1 MLGRRQGPKA
11 LFRYVPSR
19 NVPRVSRPPPRS
31 SAPNAG
37 RPRSAEAQ
45 RAVLDAAREL
55 FEAGGYAAATIE
67 AVSARSGVA
76 KTTIYR
82 WWPNRASLLVEVLA
96 EVHTAAVPLPAGGE
110 PVRAI
115 VGELRDAAGALNGLT
130 GKLLTALLGEA
141 QHDPEVSA
149 ELLEGLFRPRRAAT
163 ARVIRRAQ
171 EKGAIRSDVQP
182 DIAADLLFGPL
193 FYRMLVRHDP
203 VTRAFMMQVFRYAMD
218 GLRANPASR
227 RTRRRS

>member
-1 MLGRRQGPKA
+1 
-11 LFRYVPSR
+11 
-19 NVPRVSRPPPRS
+19 VPRPSSRS
-31 SAPNAG
+31 SSPTAG

-45 RAVLDAAREL
+45 RAVLAAAREL
-55 FEAGGYAAATIE
+55 FEAQGYAGATIE

-115 VGELRDAAGALNGLT
+115 VGELRDAADAMNGLT

-141 QHDPEVSA
+141 QHDPEVRA
-149 ELLEGLFRPRRAAT
+149 ELLDGLFYPRRAAT

-171 EKGAIRSDVQP
+171 ETGAIRPDVP
-182 DIAADLLFGPL
+182 LDIAADMLFGPL
-193 FYRMLVRHDP
+193 FYRMLVRHGP
-203 VTRAFMMQVFRYAMD
+203 VTKTFMMQVFRYAVD
-218 GLRANPASR
+218 GLGRKARRAR
-227 RTRRRS
+227 

>member
-1 MLGRRQGPKA
+1 M
-11 LFRYVPSR
+11 SR
-19 NVPRVSRPPPRS
+19 GSSRSVSP
-31 SAPNAG
+31 AAG

-55 FEAGGYAAATIE
+55 FEAGGYAAATID

-110 PVRAI
+110 PGRAI

-130 GKLLTALLGEA
+130 GKLLTALIGEA
-141 QHDPEVSA
+141 QHDA
-149 ELLEGLFRPRRAAT
+149 DLRAKLLEGLFYPRRFGT

-171 EKGAIRSDVQP
+171 EKGGIRADVPP

-193 FYRMLVRHDP
+193 FYRLLVRHGP
-203 VTRAFMMQVFRYAMD
+203 VTKEFMMQVFRYAME
-218 GLRANPASR
+218 GLGRKPPSR
-227 RTRRRS
+227 TARRRA

>member
-1 MLGRRQGPKA
+1 
-11 LFRYVPSR
+11 
-19 NVPRVSRPPPRS
+19 VPRHAPRS
-31 SAPNAG
+31 SAPAPG

-55 FEAGGYAAATIE
+55 FAAGGYTAATVD
-67 AVSARSGVA
+67 AVAARSGVA

-82 WWPNRASLLVEVLA
+82 WWPNRASLLVELLA
-96 EVHTAAVPLPAGGE
+96 EVHTAAVPLPASGE

-115 VGELRDAAGALNGLT
+115 LGELRDAATAANGLT
-130 GKLLTALLGEA
+130 GKLLTALIGEA
-141 QHDPEVSA
+141 QHDPEVRA
-149 ELLEGLFRPRRAAT
+149 ELLEGLFYPRRATT

-171 EKGAIRSDVQP
+171 DKGELRPDVPP

-203 VTRAFMMQVFRYAMD
+203 VTTTFMMQVFRYAMD
-218 GLRANPASR
+218 GLGTKRAGR
-227 RTRRRS
+227 RPRRRS

>member
-1 MLGRRQGPKA
+1 MLA
-11 LFRYVPSR
+11 
-19 NVPRVSRPPPRS
+19 
-31 SAPNAG
+31 
-37 RPRSAEAQ
+37 
-45 RAVLDAAREL
+45 AAREL
-55 FEAGGYAAATIE
+55 FEEGGYTAATIE
-67 AVSARSGVA
+67 AVAARSGVA

-110 PVRAI
+110 PLRAI
-115 VGELRDAAGALNGLT
+115 VGELRDAAEALNGLT
-130 GKLLTALLGEA
+130 GKLLTALIGEA
-141 QHDPEVSA
+141 QHDPEVRG

-171 EKGAIRSDVQP
+171 ETGAIRPDVPP

-203 VTRAFMMQVFRYAMD
+203 VTKAFMMQVFRYVVD
-218 GLRANPASR
+218 GLQVPSASR
-227 RTRRRS
+227 TARRRRS

>member
-1 MLGRRQGPKA
+1 M
-11 LFRYVPSR
+11 
-19 NVPRVSRPPPRS
+19 
-31 SAPNAG
+31 
-37 RPRSAEAQ
+37 
-45 RAVLDAAREL
+45 LDAAREL
-55 FEAGGYAAATIE
+55 FEAGGYGAATIE
-67 AVSARSGVA
+67 AVAARSGVA

-96 EVHTAAVPLPAGGE
+96 EVHTAAVPHPAAGE

-115 VGELRDAAGALNGLT
+115 IGELRDAAGAANGLT
-130 GKLLTALLGEA
+130 GKLLMALIGEA

-149 ELLEGLFRPRRAAT
+149 ELLEGLFHPRRATT

-171 EKGAIRSDVQP
+171 AEGAIRPDVPP

-203 VTRAFMMQVFRYAMD
+203 VNRAFMMQVFRFAMD
-218 GLRANPASR
+218 GLRANPASQGA
-227 RTRRRS
+227 RRRS

>member
-1 MLGRRQGPKA
+1 
-11 LFRYVPSR
+11 LFRYAAKR
-19 NVPRVSRPPPRS
+19 NVPGVSRVASRS
-31 SAPNAG
+31 SSPSAG

-45 RAVLDAAREL
+45 RAVLASAREL
-55 FEAGGYAAATIE
+55 FEERGYDAATIE
-67 AVSARSGVA
+67 AVAARSGVA

-82 WWPNRASLLVEVLA
+82 WWPSRASLLVEVLA

-115 VGELRDAAGALNGLT
+115 VGELRDAAEALNGLT
-130 GKLLTALLGEA
+130 GKLLSALLGEA
-141 QHDPEVSA
+141 QHDPEVRE
-149 ELLEGLFRPRRAAT
+149 ELLDGLFRPRRAST

-171 EKGAIRSDVQP
+171 ETGAIRPDVPP

-203 VTRAFMMQVFRYAMD
+203 VTKAFMMQVFRFVMD
-218 GLRANPASR
+218 GLQPPSASR
-227 RTRRRS
+227 RAKRRS

>member
-1 MLGRRQGPKA
+1 
-11 LFRYVPSR
+11 LFRYVASR
-19 NVPRVSRPPPRS
+19 NVPGVSRYPSRPSTP
-31 SAPNAG
+31 AAG

-141 QHDPEVSA
+141 QHDPEVRA
-149 ELLEGLFRPRRAAT
+149 ELLDGLFHPRRAAT

-171 EKGAIRSDVQP
+171 ETGAIRSDVPP

-203 VTRAFMMQVFRYAMD
+203 VSKAFMMQVFRYVMD
-218 GLRANPASR
+218 GLGANPAARSAR
-227 RTRRRS
+227 RKS

>member
-1 MLGRRQGPKA
+1 M
-11 LFRYVPSR
+11 FRYAAKR
-19 NVPRVSRPPPRS
+19 NVTGVARRS
-31 SAPNAG
+31 SRSSGPTAG

-55 FEAGGYAAATIE
+55 FEAHGYTGATIE
-67 AVSARSGVA
+67 AVAARSGVA

-82 WWPNRASLLVEVLA
+82 WWPNRAALLVEVLS

-115 VGELRDAAGALNGLT
+115 VGELRDAAEALNGLT
-130 GKLLTALLGEA
+130 GRLLTALIGEA
-141 QHDPEVSA
+141 QHDPEVSV
-149 ELLEGLFRPRRAAT
+149 ELLEGLFYPRRLGT

-171 EKGAIRSDVQP
+171 EKGAIRPDVPP

-193 FYRMLVRHDP
+193 FYRLLVRHGP
-203 VTRAFMMQVFRYAMD
+203 VTGTFMVQVFRYAME
-218 GLRANPASR
+218 GLGTRPASR
-227 RTRRRS
+227 RARRPS

>member
-1 MLGRRQGPKA
+1 MILVRRQAPQP
-11 LFRYVPSR
+11 LFRYVTKR
-19 NVPRVSRPPPRS
+19 NVPAVPRRS
-31 SAPNAG
+31 SRKSAPTAG

-55 FEAGGYAAATIE
+55 FEEHGYAAATIE
-67 AVSARSGVA
+67 AVAARSGVA

-96 EVHTAAVPLPAGGE
+96 EVHTAAVPLPASGE

-115 VGELRDAAGALNGLT
+115 VGELRDAAAAANGLT

-141 QHDPEVSA
+141 QHDPEVRD
-149 ELLEGLFRPRRAAT
+149 ELLEGLFYPRRATT

-171 EKGAIRSDVQP
+171 ETGAIRADVPP

-193 FYRMLVRHDP
+193 FYRMLVRHGP
-203 VTRAFMMQVFRYAMD
+203 VTKAFMMQVFRYAMD
-218 GLRANPASR
+218 GLREKPTSQKAR
-227 RTRRRS
+227 